1 VAKKKKSKKK
11 ASKKRRAS
19 KLIDLKPLLKDIS
32 DAQKELRSIRKRL
45 AKIVPLCRRIRVTRA

>member
-11 ASKKRRAS
+11 SSKKRRAS
-19 KLIDLKPLLKDIS
+19 KLINLDPLLKDIS
-32 DAQKELRSIRKRL
+32 EAQKELKSIRRRL